1 MVGTYST
8 NKISQLRWKFHILY
22 VQRELTLP
30 VFLGVVSLGKLRY
43 KFYFI
48 FLYMAEKYPNEV
60 TILQQMIF
68 HFS

>member
-48 FLYMAEKYPNEV
+48 FFIYGRKIP
-60 TILQQMIF
+60 
-68 HFS
+68 